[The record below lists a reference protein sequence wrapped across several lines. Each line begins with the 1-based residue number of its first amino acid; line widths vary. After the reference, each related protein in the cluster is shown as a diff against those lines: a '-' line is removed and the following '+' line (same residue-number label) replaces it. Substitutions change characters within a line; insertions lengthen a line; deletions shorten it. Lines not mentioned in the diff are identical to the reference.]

1 MLRIG
6 NYLPDTATSA
16 EHDSAKKLRSLLDK
30 LAREAEAEVTTFEV
44 QDNGVVIVELSK
56 ETAIE
61 PIAAKFRA
69 LDHVEVDALDEIVV
83 QFERNRAHQETIDKK
98 RQAKAGRREGAN

>member
-16 EHDSAKKLRSLLDK
+16 EHDSAKKLKSLLDK
-30 LAREAEAEVTTFEV
+30 LALAADAEVTSFEI
-44 QDNGVVIVELSK
+44 QGKGVAIVELSK

-61 PIAAKFRA
+61 PIMSKFRA
-69 LDHVEVDALDEIVV
+69 LDRVEVSALDEIVV
-83 QFERNRAHQETIDKK
+83 QFEENRAQQETINKK
-98 RQAKAGRREGAN
+98 RQAKAQRREGAH